1 MLLESKPIQK
11 AAINRPEFLPYIHF
25 LRGLAILLIV
35 GIHCRTSFH
44 WQKNSIVELFFEAT
58 LDNCTIIFVFISGF
72 LFEHLFAKNF
82 NFLRYF
88 NKKLKYVIGP
98 YLLVSIIPIL
108 DKLYVQEQLLWLP
121 DFLVNQPDILK

>member
-1 MLLESKPIQK
+1 
-11 AAINRPEFLPYIHF
+11 
-25 LRGLAILLIV
+25 
-35 GIHCRTSFH
+35 
-44 WQKNSIVELFFEAT
+44 QKNSIVELFFEAT
-58 LDNCTIIFVFISGF
+58 LDNGTIIFVFISGF

-121 DFLVNQPDILK
+121 DFLVNQPDILKALYMLITGKHFGPYWFIPMIVIFYLISPLLVWMNKPV